1 MPLTFTSVPLR
12 TLGTEGR
19 LLSGRTMKLL
29 LILALFASLT
39 LAQDKSKLEPAKPP
53 VLADADKLA
62 IKDLQ
67 LTIVAADRDLLQLQI
82 SYDQTKTKR
91 DKSVAG
97 LEALIEKL

>member
-1 MPLTFTSVPLR
+1 
-12 TLGTEGR
+12 
-19 LLSGRTMKLL
+19 MKLL

-97 LEALIEKL
+97 LEALIEKLKPKDCPKCSLTEKLTWEAPKDKL